1 MNLKNLPY
9 YNQIVKYKNHIYL
22 NEELDFRKDYY
33 ADLLKAIGYKYNY
46 GSSKFVIQDKDFVV
60 KLPIRGIS
68 ESLTETTKYRENYCY
83 LEYENYL
90 YAQNEGLDFLFAK
103 TEMPEY
109 DVYVQEKLT
118 PYVEWKANTYDSKS
132 YLKSMDIIKEQ
143 EKNNTRYAI
152 YNSIIVATLISQ
164 YDDEVYKRLIKF
176 CQKYLINDLT
186 LNNFGFDKNGK
197 LKIFDFSGYYGYED
211 SPC

>member
-9 YNQIVKYKNHIYL
+9 YNQIIKYKTCIYL
-22 NEELDFRKDYY
+22 DEELDFRKDYY
-33 ADLLKAIGYKYNY
+33 ADLLKAINYKYNY

-68 ESLTETTKYRENYCY
+68 ALIETTKYREDYCY

-90 YAQNEGLDFLFAK
+90 YAQNENLDFLFAK

-109 DVYVQEKLT
+109 DVYIQEKLT
-118 PYVEWKANTYDSKS
+118 PYVNWKTNTYDSQS
-132 YLKSMDIIKEQ
+132 YLKSMDIINEQ
-143 EKNNTRYAI
+143 KKNNTRYAV
-152 YNSIIVATLISQ
+152 YSNVIIATLITQ
-164 YDDEVYKRLIKF
+164 YGDEMYKKLIKF
-176 CQKYLINDLT
+176 CQKHLINDLT

-197 LKIFDFSGYYGYED
+197 LKLFDFSGYYGYEG

>member
-1 MNLKNLPY
+1 MDLKDLSY
-9 YNQIVKYKNHIYL
+9 YKEIIKYKDYIYL
-22 NEELDFRKDYY
+22 DEELDFRKDYY
-33 ADLLKAIGYKYNY
+33 ADLLKAINYKYNY

-68 ESLTETTKYRENYCY
+68 ESLTETTRYRENYCY

-90 YAQNEGLDFLFAK
+90 YAQNEKIDFLFAK

-118 PYVEWKANTYDSKS
+118 PYVKWQTNTYDSKS

-143 EKNNTRYAI
+143 EKNNTRYAV
-152 YNSIIVATLISQ
+152 YSNVIIATLISQ
-164 YDDEVYKRLIKF
+164 
-176 CQKYLINDLT
+176 
-186 LNNFGFDKNGK
+186 
-197 LKIFDFSGYYGYED
+197 
-211 SPC
+211 